1 MEIDRCSVNNGT
13 GIRCVLF
20 VSGCS
25 HHCVGCQNKD
35 SWNYGAGKK
44 FTNKQRDYILKYL
57 ESDIVD
63 GITFSGGDPLE
74 KENISC
80 VVNLMKDIHNIFGN
94 TKNIWVYTGYK
105 YEDIDKSILKYI
117 DVLVDGR
124 FELDKRDITLAFRG
138 SSNQRIIDVQK
149 SLKEN
154 KIILR

>member
-35 SWNYGAGKK
+35 SWNYDAGKK